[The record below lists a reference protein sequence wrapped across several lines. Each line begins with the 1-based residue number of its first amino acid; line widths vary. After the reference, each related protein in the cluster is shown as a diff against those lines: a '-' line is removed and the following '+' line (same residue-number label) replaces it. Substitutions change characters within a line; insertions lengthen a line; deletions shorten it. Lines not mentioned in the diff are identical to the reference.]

1 MKNIWSLSVCLCA
14 AMALF
19 VGCGKK
25 DAGSA
30 TEGHQSAKEI
40 RVAVSPASPP
50 MLFDEGGELKGA
62 DLELFE
68 GFCQARGYT
77 YKITP
82 YDWQGMLGAVAS
94 KQADMAFSG
103 ISITDK
109 RKQVMDFSQP
119 YFDNA
124 WNLVALTS
132 RGIKIENLEQVKAY
146 SIGYP
151 RGMAYTDLIKS
162 EWEPKGYYVVSD
174 AKLYP
179 SYNEVVADLQNGNL
193 DLAFIEEPVLAD
205 FINKKKLP
213 VEKVHSVTGKDQ
225 LGFAFAQGSELR
237 AEFDAYLAELGPEKV
252 RAIIDT
258 WMN

>member
-1 MKNIWSLSVCLCA
+1 MKSIRWMLAWSCAVLSLA
-14 AMALF
+14 A
-19 VGCGKK
+19 GCGKPET
-25 DAGSA
+25 A
-30 TEGHQSAKEI
+30 TVI

-62 DLELFE
+62 DLEIFE
-68 GFCQARGYT
+68 GFCAARGYN

-103 ISITDK
+103 ISITAK
-109 RKQVMDFSQP
+109 RQQVMDFSQP

-132 RGIKIENLEQVKAY
+132 RAIKIENLEQLKAY

-151 RGMAYTDLIKS
+151 RGMAYSDLIKND
-162 EWEPKGYYVVSD
+162 WEPQGYYAVGD

-213 VEKVHSVTGKDQ
+213 IEKVYSVTGKDQ
-225 LGFAFAQGSELR
+225 LGFAFARDSALR

-252 RAIIDT
+252 KAIIDK

>member
-1 MKNIWSLSVCLCA
+1 MKSIRWMLAWSCAVLSLA
-14 AMALF
+14 A
-19 VGCGKK
+19 GCGKPET
-25 DAGSA
+25 A
-30 TEGHQSAKEI
+30 TVI

-62 DLELFE
+62 DLEIFE
-68 GFCQARGYT
+68 GFCAARGYT

-103 ISITDK
+103 ISITAK
-109 RKQVMDFSQP
+109 RQQVMDFSQP

-132 RGIKIENLEQVKAY
+132 RAIKIDNLDQLKAY

-151 RGMAYTDLIKS
+151 RGMAYSDLIKND
-162 EWEPKGYYVVSD
+162 WEPQGYYAVGD

-213 VEKVHSVTGKDQ
+213 IEKVYSVTGKDQ
-225 LGFAFAQGSELR
+225 LGFAFARDSALR

-252 RAIIDT
+252 KAIIDK

>member
-1 MKNIWSLSVCLCA
+1 MLVLSGAVLTLA
-14 AMALF
+14 
-19 VGCGKK
+19 VGCGKPE
-25 DAGSA
+25 AGSV
-30 TEGHQSAKEI
+30 I

-50 MLFDEGGELKGA
+50 MLFDQGGELKGA

-68 GFCQARGYT
+68 GFCKARGYT
-77 YKITP
+77 FKITP

-103 ISITDK
+103 ISITAK
-109 RKQVMDFSQP
+109 RKQAMDFSRP

-132 RGIKIENLEQVKAY
+132 RAIKIDNLEQLKAY

-151 RGMAYTDLIKS
+151 RGMAYNDLIKK
-162 EWEPKGYYVVSD
+162 EWEPQGHYSVSD

-179 SYNEVVADLQNGNL
+179 TYNEVVTDLQNGNL

-205 FINKKKLP
+205 FVNKKKLP
-213 VEKVHSVTGKDQ
+213 IEKVYSVTGKDQ
-225 LGFAFAQGSELR
+225 LGFAFARDSALR
-237 AEFDAYLAELGPEKV
+237 ADFDAYLDELGPEKIKS
-252 RAIIDT
+252 IIGT

>member
-1 MKNIWSLSVCLCA
+1 MKNIRWMLVWSCA
-14 AMALF
+14 VLAL
-19 VGCGKK
+19 VAGCGKK
-25 DAGSA
+25 E
-30 TEGHQSAKEI
+30 TETVI

-50 MLFDEGGELKGA
+50 MLFDEGGQLKGS

-68 GFCQARGYT
+68 GFCAARGYT
-77 YKITP
+77 YKITS

-132 RGIKIENLEQVKAY
+132 RGIKIDDLEQLKAH

-151 RGMAYTDLIKS
+151 RGMAYNDLIKN
-162 EWEPKGYYVVSD
+162 EWEPKGYYAVSD

-213 VEKVHSVTGKDQ
+213 IEKVYSVTGKDQ
-225 LGFAFAQGSELR
+225 LGFAFARDSALR

-252 RAIIDT
+252 KSIIDK

>member
-1 MKNIWSLSVCLCA
+1 MKRIRWMSLLSGAVLSLA
-14 AMALF
+14 
-19 VGCGKK
+19 VGCGKQET
-25 DAGSA
+25 G
-30 TEGHQSAKEI
+30 TVI

-50 MLFDEGGELKGA
+50 MLFDQGGELKGA

-68 GFCQARGYT
+68 GFCKARGYT
-77 YKITP
+77 FNITP

-94 KQADMAFSG
+94 KQADIAFSG

-109 RKQVMDFSQP
+109 RKQVIDFSQP

-132 RGIKIENLEQVKAY
+132 RAIKIDNLEQLKAY

-151 RGMAYTDLIKS
+151 RGMAYNDLIRN
-162 EWEPKGYYVVSD
+162 EWEPQGFYTVSD

-179 SYNEVVADLQNGNL
+179 TYNEVVTDLQNGNL

-205 FINKKKLP
+205 FINKKELP
-213 VEKVHSVTGKDQ
+213 IEKVYSVTGKDQ
-225 LGFAFAQGSELR
+225 LGFAFARDSALR
-237 AEFDAYLAELGPEKV
+237 ADFDAYLAELGPEKIKSV
-252 RAIIDT
+252 IDK

>member
-1 MKNIWSLSVCLCA
+1 LVLLSCVMLVIA
-14 AMALF
+14 S
-19 VGCGKK
+19 GCSKPADNK
-25 DAGSA
+25 S
-30 TEGHQSAKEI
+30 I

-50 MLFDEGGELKGA
+50 MLFDEGGQIKGA

-68 GFCQARGYT
+68 GFCKARGYT
-77 YKITP
+77 YKVTT
-82 YDWQGMLGAVAS
+82 YDWQGMLGAVSS
-94 KQADMAFSG
+94 KQADIAFSG
-103 ISITDK
+103 ISITEK

-132 RGIKIENLEQVKAY
+132 RHIKIEKLEQLKPH

-151 RGMAYTDLIKS
+151 RGMAYSDLIKN
-162 EWEPKGYYVVSD
+162 EWEPKGYYAVSD

-213 VEKVHSVTGKDQ
+213 IEKVYSVTGKDQ
-225 LGFAFAQGSELR
+225 LGFAFAKDSALR
-237 AEFDAYLAELGPEKV
+237 AEFDAYLTGLGPEQVKAV
-252 RAIIDT
+252 IDK